1 MIPVTEVCIVQGG
14 AIKTMSEHI
23 LVVEDDPTVRSFI
36 EEYLGGQ
43 GYRMSGARDG
53 TTMRHIFA
61 KQDVDLVILDL
72 MLPGEDGLEL
82 AREIRSESDVPII
95 MVTGRADIVDRVVGL
110 EIGAD
115 DYIPKPFEARE
126 LLARVRS
133 VLRRSQR
140 AAGVHHEV
148 RTGQSTATFVGWR
161 LDLGRRQLFA
171 PDGDEVKLT
180 SAEFD
185 LLAAFINNPDK
196 VLSRDRLLDLVYGR
210 EMFPFE
216 RSIDVLVMRLR
227 GKIEQDRANP
237 TFIKTVRGSGY
248 VFTPAVAIQ

>member
-1 MIPVTEVCIVQGG
+1 
-14 AIKTMSEHI
+14 MSEHI

-36 EEYLGGQ
+36 EEYLGSQ

-53 TTMRHIFA
+53 TTMRHIFG

-95 MVTGRADIVDRVVGL
+95 MVTGRADTVDRVVGL

-140 AAGVHHEV
+140 SGGPKSEGRSTQSAAVF
-148 RTGQSTATFVGWR
+148 AGWR
-161 LDLGRRQLFA
+161 LDLGRRQLHGA
-171 PDGDEVKLT
+171 NGDEVKLT

-185 LLAAFINNPDK
+185 LLAAFVNNPDK

-227 GKIEQDRANP
+227 GKIEDDRANP
-237 TFIKTVRGSGY
+237 TLIKTVRGSGY
-248 VFTPAVAIQ
+248 VFTPEVQIQ

>member
-1 MIPVTEVCIVQGG
+1 MP
-14 AIKTMSEHI
+14 EHI
-23 LVVEDDPTVRSFI
+23 LVVEDEPTVRSFI
-36 EEYLGGQ
+36 EEYLGSQ
-43 GYRMSGARDG
+43 GYRMSGAKDG
-53 TTMRHIFA
+53 TGMRHVLA

-95 MVTGRADIVDRVVGL
+95 MVTGRADTVDRVVGL
-110 EIGAD
+110 EMGAD

-140 AAGVHHEV
+140 ANSGGGEP
-148 RTGQSTATFVGWR
+148 TARHNMAAFAGWR
-161 LDLGRRQLFA
+161 LDLGRRQLSG
-171 PDGDEVKLT
+171 PGGEEVRLT

-185 LLAAFINNPDK
+185 LLVAFVNNPDK

-227 GKIEQDRANP
+227 GKIEVDRANP
-237 TFIKTVRGSGY
+237 LFIKTIRGAGY
-248 VFTPAVAIQ
+248 VFTPEVEAK

>member
-1 MIPVTEVCIVQGG
+1 
-14 AIKTMSEHI
+14 MSEHI

-36 EEYLGGQ
+36 EEYLGSQ

-53 TTMRHIFA
+53 TTMRHVFG

-82 AREIRSESDVPII
+82 AREIRSESNVPII

-140 AAGVHHEV
+140 GGNPKTEV
-148 RTGQSTATFVGWR
+148 RSPQSMAAFAGWR
-161 LDLGRRQLFA
+161 LDMGRRQLHS
-171 PDGDEVKLT
+171 PGGEEIKLT

-185 LLAAFINNPDK
+185 LLAAFVNSPDK

-227 GKIEQDRANP
+227 SKIEEDRANP
-237 TFIKTVRGSGY
+237 ILIKTVRGSGY
-248 VFTPAVAIQ
+248 VFTPAVQIQ

>member
-1 MIPVTEVCIVQGG
+1 
-14 AIKTMSEHI
+14 MSEHI

-53 TTMRHIFA
+53 TAMRHILA

-82 AREIRSESDVPII
+82 AREIRAESDVPIV
-95 MVTGRADIVDRVVGL
+95 MVTGRSDTVDRVVGL
-110 EIGAD
+110 EMGAD

-126 LLARVRS
+126 LLARIRS
-133 VLRRSQR
+133 VLRRS
-140 AAGVHHEV
+140 H
-148 RTGQSTATFVGWR
+148 RTTTTRTETKARQSMASFSGWQ
-161 LDLGRRQLFA
+161 LDLGRRQLIGA
-171 PDGDEVKLT
+171 DGEEVRLT

-185 LLAAFINNPDK
+185 LLVAFVNNPDK

-227 GKIEQDRANP
+227 GKIEVDRSNP
-237 TFIKTVRGSGY
+237 ELIKTIRGSGY
-248 VFTPAVAIQ
+248 VFTPEVVIK

>member
-1 MIPVTEVCIVQGG
+1 
-14 AIKTMSEHI
+14 MSEHI

-36 EEYLGGQ
+36 EEYLGSQ

-53 TTMRHIFA
+53 TAMRHIFA

-82 AREIRSESDVPII
+82 AREIRSESNVPII

-140 AAGVHHEV
+140 GGNVKTEARSA
-148 RTGQSTATFVGWR
+148 TSTAAFAGWR
-161 LDLGRRQLFA
+161 LDLGRRQLHSA
-171 PDGDEVKLT
+171 AGEEVKLT

-185 LLAAFINNPDK
+185 LLAAFVNNPDK

-227 GKIEQDRANP
+227 GKIEEDRANP
-237 TFIKTVRGSGY
+237 VLIKTVRGSGY
-248 VFTPAVAIQ
+248 VFTPEVQIQ

>member
-1 MIPVTEVCIVQGG
+1 M
-14 AIKTMSEHI
+14 AEHV

-36 EEYLGGQ
+36 EEYLGSQ

-53 TTMRHIFA
+53 TTMRHIFT

-140 AAGVHHEV
+140 SGPLHHDGKAG
-148 RTGQSTATFVGWR
+148 QATAMFADWR

-171 PDGDEVKLT
+171 PSGEEIKLT

-227 GKIEQDRANP
+227 GKIETDRANP
-237 TFIKTVRGSGY
+237 TFVKTVRGSGY
-248 VFTPAVAIQ
+248 VFTPEVKIQ

>member
-1 MIPVTEVCIVQGG
+1 
-14 AIKTMSEHI
+14 MSEHI

-36 EEYLGGQ
+36 EEYLGSQ
-43 GYRMSGARDG
+43 GYRMSGAKDG
-53 TTMRHIFA
+53 TGMRHVLS

-82 AREIRSESDVPII
+82 AREIRAESDVPIV
-95 MVTGRADIVDRVVGL
+95 MVTGRSDTVDRVVGL
-110 EIGAD
+110 EMGAD

-126 LLARVRS
+126 LLARIRS
-133 VLRRSQR
+133 VLRRAQKAPGTRSENKPRQTM
-140 AAGVHHEV
+140 A
-148 RTGQSTATFVGWR
+148 SFSGWT
-161 LDLGRRQLFA
+161 LDLGRRQLI
-171 PDGDEVKLT
+171 GTNGEEVRLT

-185 LLAAFINNPDK
+185 LLVAFVNNPDK

-227 GKIEQDRANP
+227 GKIETDRGNP
-237 TFIKTVRGSGY
+237 ELIKTVRGAGY
-248 VFTPAVAIQ
+248 VFTPNVQVE

>member
-1 MIPVTEVCIVQGG
+1 
-14 AIKTMSEHI
+14 MSEHI

-36 EEYLGGQ
+36 EEYLGSQ

-140 AAGVHHEV
+140 SGPLHHEIKA
-148 RTGQSTATFVGWR
+148 GQNTPTFSGW
-161 LDLGRRQLFA
+161 LLELGRRQLYA
-171 PDGDEVKLT
+171 PAGEEIKLT

-227 GKIEQDRANP
+227 GKIEEDRANP
-237 TFIKTVRGSGY
+237 IFIKTVRGSGY
-248 VFTPAVAIQ
+248 VFTPEVKIQ

>member
-1 MIPVTEVCIVQGG
+1 MP
-14 AIKTMSEHI
+14 EHI
-23 LVVEDDPTVRSFI
+23 LVVEDEPTVRSFI
-36 EEYLGGQ
+36 EEYLGSQ
-43 GYRMSGARDG
+43 GYRMSGAKDG
-53 TTMRHIFA
+53 TGMRHALA
-61 KQDVDLVILDL
+61 KRDVDLIILDL

-82 AREIRSESDVPII
+82 AREIRSESNVPII
-95 MVTGRADIVDRVVGL
+95 MVTGRADTVDRVVGL
-110 EIGAD
+110 EMGAD

-140 AAGVHHEV
+140 ANSRSDEPTTRQNMVAF
-148 RTGQSTATFVGWR
+148 AGWR
-161 LDLGRRQLFA
+161 LDLGRRQLSG
-171 PDGDEVKLT
+171 PGGEEVRLT

-185 LLAAFINNPDK
+185 LLVAFVNNPDK

-227 GKIEQDRANP
+227 GKIEVDRANP
-237 TFIKTVRGSGY
+237 LFIKTIRGAGY
-248 VFTPAVAIQ
+248 VFTPEVEVK

>member
-1 MIPVTEVCIVQGG
+1 MPE
-14 AIKTMSEHI
+14 KI
-23 LVVEDDPTVRSFI
+23 LVVEDDPTVSSFM
-36 EEYLGGQ
+36 EEYLGSQ
-43 GYRMSGARDG
+43 GYQMSIAKDG
-53 TTMRHIFA
+53 TGMRHVLS

-82 AREIRSESDVPII
+82 AREIRSQSDVPIV
-95 MVTGRADIVDRVVGL
+95 MVTGRSDTVDRVVGL
-110 EIGAD
+110 EMGAD

-133 VLRRSQR
+133 VLRRSQKAVTTKDEAKPR
-140 AAGVHHEV
+140 QNKAEFAG
-148 RTGQSTATFVGWR
+148 WN
-161 LDLGRRQLFA
+161 LDLGRRRLTGS
-171 PDGDEVKLT
+171 DGEEVRLT

-185 LLAAFINNPDK
+185 LLVAFVNNPDK

-227 GKIEQDRANP
+227 GKIEQDRGNP
-237 TFIKTVRGSGY
+237 MLIKTVRGAGY
-248 VFTPAVAIQ
+248 IFTPEVAIQ

>member
-1 MIPVTEVCIVQGG
+1 MP
-14 AIKTMSEHI
+14 EHI
-23 LVVEDDPTVRSFI
+23 LVVEDEPTVRSFI
-36 EEYLGGQ
+36 EEYLGSQ
-43 GYRMSGARDG
+43 GYQMSGAGDG
-53 TTMRHIFA
+53 DGMRRIFA
-61 KQDVDLVILDL
+61 EHKVDLVILDL

-82 AREIRSESDVPII
+82 AREIRSGSDVPII
-95 MVTGRADIVDRVVGL
+95 MVTGRADTVDRVVGL
-110 EIGAD
+110 EMGAD

-140 AAGVHHEV
+140 AAPAQEESGARQNMVEF
-148 RTGQSTATFVGWR
+148 AGWR
-161 LDLGRRQLFA
+161 LDRARRRLSG
-171 PDGDEVKLT
+171 PNDEEVRLT

-185 LLAAFINNPDK
+185 LLVAFVSNPDK

-227 GKIEQDRANP
+227 GKIEEDRGNP
-237 TFIKTVRGSGY
+237 SLIKTVRGAGY
-248 VFTPAVAIQ
+248 VFTPKVEEN

>member
-1 MIPVTEVCIVQGG
+1 MPE
-14 AIKTMSEHI
+14 KI
-23 LVVEDDPTVRSFI
+23 LVVEDDPTVSSFI
-36 EEYLGGQ
+36 EEYLGSQ
-43 GYRMSGARDG
+43 GYQMSIAKDG
-53 TTMRHIFA
+53 TGMRHVLS
-61 KQDVDLVILDL
+61 KHEVDLVILDL

-82 AREIRSESDVPII
+82 AREIRSQSDVPII
-95 MVTGRADIVDRVVGL
+95 MVTGRSDTVDRVVGL
-110 EIGAD
+110 EMGAD

-133 VLRRSQR
+133 VLRRSQKTVAVKDESKPR
-140 AAGVHHEV
+140 QNE
-148 RTGQSTATFVGWR
+148 ATFAGWS
-161 LDLGRRQLFA
+161 LDLGRRRLMGA
-171 PDGDEVKLT
+171 DGQEVRLT

-185 LLAAFINNPDK
+185 LLVAFVNNPDK

-237 TFIKTVRGSGY
+237 TLIKTVRGAGY
-248 VFTPAVAIQ
+248 IFTPEVALQ

>member
-1 MIPVTEVCIVQGG
+1 
-14 AIKTMSEHI
+14 MSEHI

-53 TTMRHIFA
+53 TAMRHILA

-82 AREIRSESDVPII
+82 AREIRAESDVPIV
-95 MVTGRADIVDRVVGL
+95 MVTGRSDTVDRVVGL
-110 EIGAD
+110 EMGAD

-126 LLARVRS
+126 LLARIRS
-133 VLRRSQR
+133 VLRRSHRTTTTRTETKARQSM
-140 AAGVHHEV
+140 ASFAGW
-148 RTGQSTATFVGWR
+148 Q
-161 LDLGRRQLFA
+161 LDLGRRQLIGA
-171 PDGDEVKLT
+171 DGEEVRLT

-185 LLAAFINNPDK
+185 LLVAFVNNPDK

-227 GKIEQDRANP
+227 GKIEVDRSNP
-237 TFIKTVRGSGY
+237 ELIKTIRGSGY
-248 VFTPAVAIQ
+248 VFTPEVVIK

>member
-1 MIPVTEVCIVQGG
+1 MP
-14 AIKTMSEHI
+14 EHI
-23 LVVEDDPTVRSFI
+23 LVVEDEPTVRSFI
-36 EEYLGGQ
+36 EEYLGSQ
-43 GYRMSGARDG
+43 GYRMSGTQDG
-53 TTMRHIFA
+53 TGMRHVLS

-82 AREIRSESDVPII
+82 AREIRSGSDVPII
-95 MVTGRADIVDRVVGL
+95 MVTGRADTVDRVVGL
-110 EIGAD
+110 EMGAD

-140 AAGVHHEV
+140 
-148 RTGQSTATFVGWR
+148 STSNREDTAMRQNMVAFAGWR
-161 LDLGRRQLFA
+161 LDRGRRQLSG
-171 PDGDEVKLT
+171 PNGEDVRLT

-185 LLAAFINNPDK
+185 LLAAFVSNPDK

-227 GKIEQDRANP
+227 GKIEEDRANP
-237 TFIKTVRGSGY
+237 TFIKTVRGAGY
-248 VFTPAVAIQ
+248 VFTPEVEAK

>member
-1 MIPVTEVCIVQGG
+1 
-14 AIKTMSEHI
+14 MSEHI

-36 EEYLGGQ
+36 EEYLGSQ

-53 TTMRHIFA
+53 TTMRHIFG

-140 AAGVHHEV
+140 SGNLHHEMKA
-148 RTGQSTATFVGWR
+148 GQNTATFAGWR
-161 LDLGRRQLFA
+161 LDMGRRQLYA
-171 PDGDEVKLT
+171 PAGEEIKLT

-185 LLAAFINNPDK
+185 LLAAFISNPDK

-227 GKIEQDRANP
+227 GKIEEDRANP
-237 TFIKTVRGSGY
+237 IFIKTVRGSGY
-248 VFTPAVAIQ
+248 VFTPEVKIQ

>member
-1 MIPVTEVCIVQGG
+1 
-14 AIKTMSEHI
+14 MSEHI

-36 EEYLGGQ
+36 EEYLGSQ

-82 AREIRSESDVPII
+82 AREIRSESNVPII

-140 AAGVHHEV
+140 GGSVKTEP
-148 RTGQSTATFVGWR
+148 RSPQSLAVFAGWR
-161 LDLGRRQLFA
+161 LDLGRRQLHG
-171 PDGDEVKLT
+171 PDGEEVKLT

-185 LLAAFINNPDK
+185 LLAAFVNNPDK

-216 RSIDVLVMRLR
+216 RSVDVLVMRLR
-227 GKIEQDRANP
+227 GKIELDRANP
-237 TFIKTVRGSGY
+237 VLIKTVRGSGY
-248 VFTPAVAIQ
+248 VFTPEVQVQ